1 MRAVREIA
9 GLCSL
14 IGMDIPDVERAF
26 FGVDIITTPPNAAVK
41 VIL

>member
-14 IGMDIPDVERAF
+14 LGMDIPDVEKAF
-26 FGVDIITTPPNAAVK
+26 FGVDIITTPPNPAVK
-41 VIL
+41 VI

>member
-14 IGMDIPDVERAF
+14 VGMDTPDVEMAF
-26 FGVDIITTPPNAAVK
+26 LGVDIITAPPHPAVK
-41 VIL
+41 VIV

>member
-14 IGMDIPDVERAF
+14 VGMDTPDVKRAF
-26 FGVDIITTPPNAAVK
+26 FGIDIITTPPNPAVK